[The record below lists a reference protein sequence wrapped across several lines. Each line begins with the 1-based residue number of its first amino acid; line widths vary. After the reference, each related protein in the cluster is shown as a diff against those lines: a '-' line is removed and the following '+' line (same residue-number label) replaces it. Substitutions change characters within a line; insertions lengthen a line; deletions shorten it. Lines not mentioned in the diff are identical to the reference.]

1 MATYKKG
8 FKKQNPQLTLLK
20 TILAII
26 VTVVVLVMVAFIYDK
41 ATDWRDYN
49 SYDHLETYDQ
59 VLEQDQEDYVVY
71 FYSETC
77 EACQSMKEDILG
89 VLNDVDKDMNNIYL
103 VDVTKITNEVV
114 GEDEEAYT
122 RDDLLEDLDIESITT
137 PSFVV
142 VANGA
147 LEEVITGIVNIEDFL
162 DDLDS
167 NTYNP
172 FIN

>member
-8 FKKQNPQLTLLK
+8 YKKQNPQLTLLK

-71 FYSETC
+71 LYSETC
-77 EACQSMKEDILG
+77 EACQSMKEDILK
-89 VLNDVDKDMNNIYL
+89 VLNDVDKDTNNIYL
-103 VDVTKITNEVV
+103 VDVTKITEEVV
-114 GEDEEAYT
+114 GEDEEAYS
-122 RDDLLEDLDIESITT
+122 REDLLADLDIESITT

-162 DDLDS
+162 EDLDS

-172 FIN
+172 FMN